1 MQINGFE
8 SKSYAKTI
16 LRLKSTLPD
25 KTEVYRAIW
34 ENIAMLAIPY
44 DADILP
50 VDMETIDVLQ
60 TIQCIIGISILS
72 TANEVVELELGLK
85 PILRKVL
92 TAKIKFFL
100 DTTTSTKD
108 CYTSRLV
115 YELT

>member
-34 ENIAMLAIPY
+34 ENIAMPAIPY
-44 DADILP
+44 DAGIFL

-85 PILRKVL
+85 PILLKVL